1 MEPVNVYVKINFI
14 MIAGRQHIELQ
25 YINTNTNELVRKEIF
40 PYEQD

>member
-14 MIAGRQHIELQ
+14 MIAGHIELQ
-25 YINTNTNELVRKEIF
+25 YINTNTNELLRKEIL